1 MGGNKRGSFVQEQ
14 LAQLHASELTPGQA
28 KRTVVAFLDHYRSL
42 YERDVQRG
50 KQRKMDFLSSA
61 QSALSRLKRAV
72 LQKYGARAEEFS
84 RGLKLGASETRA
96 LRDARERR
104 VYAKSIDLVDID
116 GDEVVLRCRE
126 LLWSE
131 DPYTVGIALAALTGR
146 RAAELVHSLR
156 VAPPLLDHFTHAKY
170 WGRITGVLKQRRGGG
185 ERKGERGPL
194 KCRSSRRARTLSGH
208 WSSCRRA
215 SRPRRRRPSTASMA
229 RASSARWVCSSRK
242 SATCTSSASSTPS
255 CASATSTSASAPS
268 PARSG
273 LPGTQEPR
281 EFRHHVPVHQSPLSR
296 EARLQTVSGQD
307 CK

>member
-185 ERKGERGPL
+185 GEEGGERAVEVPFLAPREDIERALEFLQTSFPTPTAASVNRLHGKGFQRQMGVLFPEIGNMHQFRKFYALVCFRYFNERKCSLPRLAADYLGHKNLG
-194 KCRSSRRARTLSGH
+194 SSVITYLSI
-208 WSSCRRA
+208 SL
-215 SRPRRRRPSTASMA
+215 PSLG
-229 RASSARWVCSSRK
+229 K
-242 SATCTSSASSTPS
+242 
-255 CASATSTSASAPS
+255 
-268 PARSG
+268 
-273 LPGTQEPR
+273 LDFKQ
-281 EFRHHVPVHQSPLSR
+281 
-296 EARLQTVSGQD
+296 
-307 CK
+307 